1 MRWRIPLVAALALF
15 VAFGCQDMPVEPT
28 PDANLNTPLLKAEVT
43 HGYWSFTDEFDL
55 IIPCGGV
62 DELAHVVLGG
72 QVQYSMTEDANGGVH
87 SRGTIVTKGTALGE
101 FGSRWTIHEAWPTTF
116 YITPDG
122 DDRVYNDNY
131 ISMWVGKGHA
141 PSWNDWGFY
150 KWTMNANGEVT
161 VDRYSNRTECD

>member
-62 DELAHVVLGG
+62 DELAL
-72 QVQYSMTEDANGGVH
+72 
-87 SRGTIVTKGTALGE
+87 
-101 FGSRWTIHEAWPTTF
+101 TF
-116 YITPDG
+116 PPKTGPKL
-122 DDRVYNDNY
+122 
-131 ISMWVGKGHA
+131 S
-141 PSWNDWGFY
+141 
-150 KWTMNANGEVT
+150 
-161 VDRYSNRTECD
+161 